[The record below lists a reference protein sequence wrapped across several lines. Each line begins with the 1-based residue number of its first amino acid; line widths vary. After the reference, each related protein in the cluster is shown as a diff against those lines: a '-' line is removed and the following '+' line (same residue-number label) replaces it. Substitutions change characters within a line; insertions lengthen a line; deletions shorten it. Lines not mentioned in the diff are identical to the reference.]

1 MELHMRIR
9 RMLFVTIV
17 LLLFSVPLHAADR
30 RTPVVQVVEKAG
42 PAVVNIRTEQ
52 VVRRSGGS
60 PFFGFSDPLFDEFF
74 KQLAPPRVY
83 KTQSL
88 GSGVIIDAKGH
99 VLTNAHVIEKASKI
113 FVALPDSSREIEA
126 ELVGEA
132 ADIDLAVLKIKGAKP
147 YPFLKPGRSDDLM
160 AGETVV
166 AIGNPLG
173 LGHSITTGVVSAKV
187 RRIPM
192 DYENF
197 SVFIQ
202 TDALINPGNSGGP
215 LLNINGELIGINTAI
230 AQQAQGIGF
239 AIPIDEVKRVLPDLM
254 KRGKLRHPYHGILPA
269 PVGKEFES
277 STSGG
282 VLVSGIDKG
291 SPAERAGIAFGD
303 VIVALDGIPV
313 GSPAEMQA
321 LLNTYIP
328 GNSLRL
334 QIKRGVNDL
343 EKTLA
348 LEEFPAG
355 YGLAHGRKVFGLT
368 VADARGGGVRVEK
381 VLSGSA
387 SAEAGI
393 EPGDYITEIA
403 GQTVENRKGFAELL
417 ETHIGFEPLRFLVIR
432 GNRGYYVD
440 LP

>member
-1 MELHMRIR
+1 MNIR
-9 RMLFVTIV
+9 RLFLLTSVM
-17 LLLFSVPLHAADR
+17 LLFSVPLHAADR
-30 RTPVVQVVEKAG
+30 RTPIVEVVEKAG

-52 VVRRSGGS
+52 VVRRRGGS

-74 KQLAPPRVY
+74 KELAPPRVY
-83 KTQSL
+83 KTQAL
-88 GSGVIIDAKGH
+88 GSGVIIDPKGY

-113 FVALPDSSREIEA
+113 YVALPDSSREIEA
-126 ELVGEA
+126 ELVGQA
-132 ADIDLAVLKIKGAKP
+132 ADIDLAVLKIRGARP

-192 DYENF
+192 DDENF

-230 AQQAQGIGF
+230 ARQAQGIGF
-239 AIPIDEVKRVLPDLM
+239 AIPIDEAKRVLPDLM
-254 KRGKLRHPYHGILPA
+254 KRGKLRHPYHGIIPA
-269 PVGKEFES
+269 AVGKEFAS

-282 VLVSGIDKG
+282 VLVNGIDKG
-291 SPAERAGIAFGD
+291 SPAERAGLAFGD

-313 GSPAEMQA
+313 GSPGEMQA

-328 GNSLRL
+328 GNRLRL
-334 QIKRGVNDL
+334 QVKRGVKNL
-343 EKTLA
+343 EKTLT
-348 LEEFPAG
+348 LEDFPAG
-355 YGLAHGRKVFGLT
+355 YGLAYGRRVFGLA
-368 VADARGGGVRVEK
+368 VADAQGGGVRVEK
-381 VLSGSA
+381 VIPGSA
-387 SAEAGI
+387 AAEAGI
-393 EPGDYITEIA
+393 ESGDYITEIA
-403 GQTVENRKGFAELL
+403 GQQVENRNGYAEFI

-432 GNRGYYVD
+432 GRRGYYVD